1 VRRAAATI
9 DPKGGTLKRLLSA
22 FVLVAFALGISSTV
36 RAQSEI
42 NLLAPGPIKEPLD
55 KLLAAFQTKTGTHVK
70 VTYAGGVPSRKQVAE
85 GKGLDVDLLFAPFGD
100 VLKTGNIVP
109 GSATV
114 VARVRLALAVK
125 KGAPKPDISTP
136 AAAKKTLLD
145 AKSIASVDPAQ
156 GSVGGIAQAALDKLG
171 IAEQV
176 KPKLKWVPTG
186 NVVQDLVAKGEIEI
200 ALGPYLS
207 DMNNPGVD
215 VAGPLP
221 PGASTPVDIT
231 GFLSNS
237 LKDTKSAKAL
247 LAYLRSSEAGPI
259 WKEAKVFPVK

>member
-1 VRRAAATI
+1 
-9 DPKGGTLKRLLSA
+9 LKHLVSLFLAVALVLGLSA
-22 FVLVAFALGISSTV
+22 TV
-36 RAQSEI
+36 RAQNEI
-42 NLLAPGPIKEPLD
+42 TLLAPGPIREPLD
-55 KLLAAFQTKTGTHVK
+55 KLLAGFQTKTGTRVK
-70 VTYAGGVPSRKQVAE
+70 VTYAGGVPTRKQVAS
-85 GKGLDVDLLFAPFGD
+85 GKGLDVDLLFAPFQE

-136 AAAKKTLLD
+136 AAVKKTLLD
-145 AKSIASVDPAQ
+145 AKSITSVDPEQ

-171 IAEQV
+171 IADQV
-176 KPKLKWVPTG
+176 KPKLKWVATG
-186 NVVQDLVAKGEIEI
+186 GVVQDLVAKGDVEI

-215 VAGPLP
+215 VVGALP

-237 LKDTKSAKAL
+237 LKDTKAAKAL
-247 LAYLRSSEAGPI
+247 VAYLKSSEAAPV
-259 WKEAKVFPVK
+259 WKEAKMFPVK

>member
-1 VRRAAATI
+1 LKHLVSLFLAAALVL
-9 DPKGGTLKRLLSA
+9 GLSA
-22 FVLVAFALGISSTV
+22 TV
-36 RAQSEI
+36 RAQNEI
-42 NLLAPGPIKEPLD
+42 TLLAPGPIREPLD
-55 KLLAAFQTKTGTHVK
+55 KLLAGFQTKTGTRVK
-70 VTYAGGVPSRKQVAE
+70 VTYAGGVPTRKQVAS
-85 GKGLDVDLLFAPFGD
+85 GKGLDVDLLFAPFQE

-136 AAAKKTLLD
+136 AAVKKTLLD
-145 AKSIASVDPAQ
+145 AKSITSVDPEQ

-171 IAEQV
+171 IADQV
-176 KPKLKWVPTG
+176 KPKLKWVATG
-186 NVVQDLVAKGEIEI
+186 GVVQDLVAKGDVEI

-215 VAGPLP
+215 VVGALP

-237 LKDTKSAKAL
+237 LKDTKTAKAL
-247 LAYLRSSEAGPI
+247 LAYLKSSEAAPV
-259 WKEAKVFPVK
+259 WKEAKMFPAK

>member
-1 VRRAAATI
+1 
-9 DPKGGTLKRLLSA
+9 
-22 FVLVAFALGISSTV
+22 V
-36 RAQSEI
+36 RAQNEI
-42 NLLAPGPIKEPLD
+42 TLLAPGPIREPLD
-55 KLLAAFQTKTGTHVK
+55 KLLAGFQTKTGTRVK
-70 VTYAGGVPSRKQVAE
+70 VTYAGGVPTRKQVAS
-85 GKGLDVDLLFAPFGD
+85 GKGLDVDLLFAPFQE

-136 AAAKKTLLD
+136 AAVKKTLLD
-145 AKSIASVDPAQ
+145 AKSITSVDPEQ

-171 IAEQV
+171 IADQV
-176 KPKLKWVPTG
+176 KTKLKWVATG
-186 NVVQDLVAKGEIEI
+186 GVVQDLVAKGDVEI

-215 VAGPLP
+215 VVGALP

-237 LKDTKSAKAL
+237 LKDTKTAKAL
-247 LAYLRSSEAGPI
+247 LAYLRSSEAAPV
-259 WKEAKVFPVK
+259 WKEAKMFPVK

>member
-1 VRRAAATI
+1 
-9 DPKGGTLKRLLSA
+9 LKHLVSLFLAVALVLGLSA
-22 FVLVAFALGISSTV
+22 TV
-36 RAQSEI
+36 RAQNEI
-42 NLLAPGPIKEPLD
+42 TLLAPGPIREPLD
-55 KLLAAFQTKTGTHVK
+55 KLLAGFQTKTGTRVK
-70 VTYAGGVPSRKQVAE
+70 VTYAGGVPTRKQVAS
-85 GKGLDVDLLFAPFGD
+85 GKGLDVDLLFAPFQE

-136 AAAKKTLLD
+136 AAVKKTLLD
-145 AKSIASVDPAQ
+145 AKSITSVDPEQ

-171 IAEQV
+171 IADQV
-176 KPKLKWVPTG
+176 KPKLKWVATG
-186 NVVQDLVAKGEIEI
+186 GVVQDLVAKGDAEI

-215 VAGPLP
+215 VVGALP

-237 LKDTKSAKAL
+237 LKDTKTAKAL
-247 LAYLRSSEAGPI
+247 IAYLRSSEAAPV
-259 WKEAKVFPVK
+259 WKEAKMFPVK

>member
-1 VRRAAATI
+1 MKHLVSLFLAVALVL
-9 DPKGGTLKRLLSA
+9 GLSA
-22 FVLVAFALGISSTV
+22 TV
-36 RAQSEI
+36 RAQNEI
-42 NLLAPGPIKEPLD
+42 TLLAPGPIREPLD
-55 KLLAAFQTKTGTHVK
+55 KLLAGFQTKTGTRVK
-70 VTYAGGVPSRKQVAE
+70 VTYAGGVPTRKQVAS
-85 GKGLDVDLLFAPFGD
+85 GKGLDVDLLFAPFQE

-136 AAAKKTLLD
+136 AAVKKTLLD
-145 AKSIASVDPAQ
+145 AKSITSVDPEQ

-171 IAEQV
+171 IADQV
-176 KPKLKWVPTG
+176 KPKLKWVATG
-186 NVVQDLVAKGEIEI
+186 GVVQDLVAKGDVEI

-215 VAGPLP
+215 VVGALP

-237 LKDTKSAKAL
+237 LKDTKTAKAL
-247 LAYLRSSEAGPI
+247 VAYLKSSEAAPV
-259 WKEAKVFPVK
+259 WKEAKMFPVK

>member
-1 VRRAAATI
+1 
-9 DPKGGTLKRLLSA
+9 LKYLLSSLA
-22 FVLVAFALGISSTV
+22 VLALALGISARA
-36 RAQSEI
+36 RAQNEI

-55 KLLAAFQTKTGTHVK
+55 KLLAAFETKTGTHFK
-70 VTYAGGVPSRKQVAE
+70 VAYAGGVPSRKQVAD
-85 GKGLDVDLLFAPFGD
+85 GKGLDVDLLFAPFPD
-100 VLKTGNIVP
+100 VLETGNIVP

-114 VARVRLALAVK
+114 VARVRLALGVK

-136 AAAKKTLLD
+136 AAVKKTLLD
-145 AKSIASVDPAQ
+145 AKSIASVDPAI

-171 IAEQV
+171 ISEQV

-186 NVVQDLVAKGEIEI
+186 NVVEDLVAKGDIEF

-207 DMNNPGVD
+207 DMKNPGVD
-215 VAGPLP
+215 VVGPLP

-237 LKDTKSAKAL
+237 LKDTKAAKAL
-247 LAYLRSSEAGPI
+247 LAYLRSSEAAPT
-259 WKEAKVFPVK
+259 WQEAKIFPVK

>member
-1 VRRAAATI
+1 M
-9 DPKGGTLKRLLSA
+9 KHLLSS
-22 FVLVAFALGISSTV
+22 FVLLALALGISSAA
-36 RAQSEI
+36 RAQGEI

-55 KLLAAFQTKTGTHVK
+55 KLLANFESKTGTHVK
-70 VTYAGGVPSRKQVAE
+70 VTYAGGVPSRQQVAA
-85 GKGLDVDLLFAPFGD
+85 GKGLDVDILFAPFPD
-100 VLKTGNIVP
+100 VLKTGNIDP
-109 GSATV
+109 KSATV

-136 AAAKKTLLD
+136 AAVKKTLLS
-145 AKSIASVDPAQ
+145 AKSIASVDPAV

-176 KPKLKWVPTG
+176 KPKLQWVKTG
-186 NVVQDLVAKGEIEI
+186 GIVQDQVAKGETEI

-215 VAGPLP
+215 VVGALP

-237 LKDTKSAKAL
+237 LKDTKAAKAL
-247 LAYLRSSEAGPI
+247 LAYLRSSEAAST
-259 WKEAKVFPVK
+259 WEEAKVFPVH

>member
-1 VRRAAATI
+1 MKHLVSLFLAAALVL
-9 DPKGGTLKRLLSA
+9 GLSA
-22 FVLVAFALGISSTV
+22 TV
-36 RAQSEI
+36 RAQNEI
-42 NLLAPGPIKEPLD
+42 TLLAPGPIREPLD
-55 KLLAAFQTKTGTHVK
+55 KLLAGFQTKTGTRVK
-70 VTYAGGVPSRKQVAE
+70 VTYAGGVPTRKQVAS
-85 GKGLDVDLLFAPFGD
+85 GKGLDVDLLFAPFQE

-136 AAAKKTLLD
+136 AAVKKTLLD
-145 AKSIASVDPAQ
+145 AKSITSVDPEQ

-171 IAEQV
+171 IADQV
-176 KPKLKWVPTG
+176 KPKLKWVATG
-186 NVVQDLVAKGEIEI
+186 GVVQDLVAKGDVEI

-215 VAGPLP
+215 VVGALP

-237 LKDTKSAKAL
+237 LKDTKTAKAL
-247 LAYLRSSEAGPI
+247 LAYLKSSEAAPV
-259 WKEAKVFPVK
+259 WKEAKMFPAK

>member
-1 VRRAAATI
+1 MKHLVSS
-9 DPKGGTLKRLLSA
+9 LLVVALLLGFSA
-22 FVLVAFALGISSTV
+22 TV
-36 RAQSEI
+36 RAQNEVT
-42 NLLAPGPIKEPLD
+42 LLAPGPIKEPLD
-55 KLLAAFQTKTGTHVK
+55 KLLASFQTKTGTHVK
-70 VTYAGGVPSRKQVAE
+70 VTYAGGVPTRKQVAS
-85 GKGLDVDLLFAPFGD
+85 GKGLDVDLLFAPFQE

-114 VARVRLALAVK
+114 VSRVRLALAVK

-136 AAAKKTLLD
+136 AAVKKTLLD
-145 AKSIASVDPAQ
+145 AKSITSVDPAI

-171 IAEQV
+171 IADQV

-186 NVVQDLVAKGEIEI
+186 NVVQDLVAKGEVEI

-207 DMNNPGVD
+207 DMDNPGLD
-215 VAGPLP
+215 VVGALP

-237 LKDTKSAKAL
+237 LKDTKTAKAL
-247 LAYLRSSEAGPI
+247 LAYLRSSEAAPV
-259 WKEAKVFPVK
+259 WKEAKMFPVK

>member
-1 VRRAAATI
+1 
-9 DPKGGTLKRLLSA
+9 LKHFFSFLAVTAL
-22 FVLVAFALGISSTV
+22 ALGISSGA
-36 RAQSEI
+36 RAQGEI

-55 KLLAAFQTKTGTHVK
+55 KLISMYQTKTGTKVK

-85 GKGLDVDLLFAPFGD
+85 GKGLDVDLLFAPFQD

-136 AAAKKTLLD
+136 AAVKKTLLA
-145 AKSIASVDPAQ
+145 AKSITSVDPAQ
-156 GSVGGIAQAALDKLG
+156 GSVGGIAQACLDKLG
-171 IAEQV
+171 IADQV
-176 KPKLKWVPTG
+176 KPKFKWVRDG
-186 NVVQDLVAKGEIEI
+186 GIVQDSVAKGEVEI

-207 DMNNPGVD
+207 DMKNPGLD

-221 PGASTPVDIT
+221 PGASAPVDIT

-237 LKDTKSAKAL
+237 LKDTKDAKAF
-247 LAYLRSSEAGPI
+247 LAYLRS
-259 WKEAKVFPVK
+259 KEAAATWEEAKIFPVK

>member
-1 VRRAAATI
+1 MKHLVSLFLAVALVL
-9 DPKGGTLKRLLSA
+9 GLSA
-22 FVLVAFALGISSTV
+22 TV
-36 RAQSEI
+36 RAQNEI
-42 NLLAPGPIKEPLD
+42 TLLAPGPIREPLD
-55 KLLAAFQTKTGTHVK
+55 KLLAGFQTKTGTRVK
-70 VTYAGGVPSRKQVAE
+70 VTYAGGVPTRKQVAS
-85 GKGLDVDLLFAPFGD
+85 GKGLDVDLLFAPFQE

-136 AAAKKTLLD
+136 AAVKKTLLD
-145 AKSIASVDPAQ
+145 AKSITSVDPEQ

-171 IAEQV
+171 IADQV
-176 KPKLKWVPTG
+176 KPKLKWVATG
-186 NVVQDLVAKGEIEI
+186 GVVQDLVAKGDVEI

-215 VAGPLP
+215 VVGALP

-237 LKDTKSAKAL
+237 LKDTKTAKAL
-247 LAYLRSSEAGPI
+247 LAYLRSSEAAPV
-259 WKEAKVFPVK
+259 WKEAKMFPVK

>member
-1 VRRAAATI
+1 
-9 DPKGGTLKRLLSA
+9 LKHLVSLFLAVALVLGLSA
-22 FVLVAFALGISSTV
+22 TV
-36 RAQSEI
+36 RAQNEI
-42 NLLAPGPIKEPLD
+42 TLLAPGPIREPLD
-55 KLLAAFQTKTGTHVK
+55 KLLAGFQTKTGTRVK
-70 VTYAGGVPSRKQVAE
+70 VTYAGGVPTRKQVAS
-85 GKGLDVDLLFAPFGD
+85 GKGLDVDLLFAPFQE

-136 AAAKKTLLD
+136 AAVKKTLLD
-145 AKSIASVDPAQ
+145 AKSITSVDPEQ

-171 IAEQV
+171 IADQV
-176 KPKLKWVPTG
+176 KPKLKWVATG
-186 NVVQDLVAKGEIEI
+186 GVVQDLVAKGDVEI

-215 VAGPLP
+215 VVGALP

-237 LKDTKSAKAL
+237 LKDTKTAKAL
-247 LAYLRSSEAGPI
+247 VAYLKSSEAAPV
-259 WKEAKVFPVK
+259 WKEAKMFPVK

>member
-1 VRRAAATI
+1 
-9 DPKGGTLKRLLSA
+9 LKHLVSLFLAVALVLGLSA
-22 FVLVAFALGISSTV
+22 TV
-36 RAQSEI
+36 RAQNEI
-42 NLLAPGPIKEPLD
+42 TLLAPGPIREPLD
-55 KLLAAFQTKTGTHVK
+55 KLLAGFQTKTGTRVK
-70 VTYAGGVPSRKQVAE
+70 VTYAGGVPTRKQVAS
-85 GKGLDVDLLFAPFGD
+85 GKGLDVDLLFAPFQE

-136 AAAKKTLLD
+136 AAVKKTLLD
-145 AKSIASVDPAQ
+145 AKSITSVDPEQ

-171 IAEQV
+171 IADQV
-176 KPKLKWVPTG
+176 KTKLKWVATG
-186 NVVQDLVAKGEIEI
+186 GVVQDLVAKGDVEI

-215 VAGPLP
+215 VVGALP

-237 LKDTKSAKAL
+237 LKDTKTAKAL
-247 LAYLRSSEAGPI
+247 LAYLRSSEAAPV
-259 WKEAKVFPVK
+259 WKEAKMFPVK

>member
-1 VRRAAATI
+1 MKHLVSLFLAVALVL
-9 DPKGGTLKRLLSA
+9 GLSA
-22 FVLVAFALGISSTV
+22 TV
-36 RAQSEI
+36 RAQNEI
-42 NLLAPGPIKEPLD
+42 TLLAPGPIREPLD
-55 KLLAAFQTKTGTHVK
+55 KLLAGFQTKTGTRVK
-70 VTYAGGVPSRKQVAE
+70 VTYAGGVPTRKQVAS
-85 GKGLDVDLLFAPFGD
+85 GKGLDVDLLFAPFQE

-136 AAAKKTLLD
+136 AAVKKTLLD
-145 AKSIASVDPAQ
+145 AKSITSVDPEQ

-171 IAEQV
+171 IADQV
-176 KPKLKWVPTG
+176 KTKLKWVATG
-186 NVVQDLVAKGEIEI
+186 GVVQDLVAKGDVEI

-215 VAGPLP
+215 VVGALP

-237 LKDTKSAKAL
+237 LKDTKTAKAL
-247 LAYLRSSEAGPI
+247 LAYLRSSEAAPV
-259 WKEAKVFPVK
+259 WKEAKMFPVK

>member
-1 VRRAAATI
+1 MKHLVSSFLAVSLVL
-9 DPKGGTLKRLLSA
+9 GFSA
-22 FVLVAFALGISSTV
+22 TV
-36 RAQSEI
+36 RAQNEI
-42 NLLAPGPIKEPLD
+42 TLLAPGPIREPLD
-55 KLLAAFQTKTGTHVK
+55 KLLAGFQTKTGTRVK
-70 VTYAGGVPSRKQVAE
+70 VTYAGGVPTRKQVAS
-85 GKGLDVDLLFAPFGD
+85 GKGLDVDLLFAPFQE

-136 AAAKKTLLD
+136 AAVKKTLLD
-145 AKSIASVDPAQ
+145 AKSITSVDPEQ

-171 IAEQV
+171 IADQV
-176 KPKLKWVPTG
+176 KPKLKWVATG
-186 NVVQDLVAKGEIEI
+186 GVVQDLVAKGDVEI

-215 VAGPLP
+215 VVGALP

-237 LKDTKSAKAL
+237 LKDTKTAKAL
-247 LAYLRSSEAGPI
+247 VAYLKSSEAAPV
-259 WKEAKVFPVK
+259 WKEAKMFPVK

>member
-1 VRRAAATI
+1 
-9 DPKGGTLKRLLSA
+9 LKHLVSLFLAVALVLGLSA
-22 FVLVAFALGISSTV
+22 TV
-36 RAQSEI
+36 RAQNEI
-42 NLLAPGPIKEPLD
+42 TLLAPGPIREPLD
-55 KLLAAFQTKTGTHVK
+55 KLLAGFQTKTGTRVK
-70 VTYAGGVPSRKQVAE
+70 VTYAGGVPTRKQVTS
-85 GKGLDVDLLFAPFGD
+85 GKGLDVDLLFAPFQE

-125 KGAPKPDISTP
+125 KGALKPDISTP
-136 AAAKKTLLD
+136 AAVKKTLLD
-145 AKSIASVDPAQ
+145 AKSITSVDPEQ

-171 IAEQV
+171 IADQV
-176 KPKLKWVPTG
+176 KPKLKWVATG
-186 NVVQDLVAKGEIEI
+186 GVVQDLVAKGDVEI

-215 VAGPLP
+215 VVGALP

-237 LKDTKSAKAL
+237 LKDAKTAKAL
-247 LAYLRSSEAGPI
+247 LAYLKSSEAAPV
-259 WKEAKVFPVK
+259 WKEAKMFPVK

>member
-1 VRRAAATI
+1 MKHLFSFLMVAALA
-9 DPKGGTLKRLLSA
+9 S
-22 FVLVAFALGISSTV
+22 GISSSAL
-36 RAQSEI
+36 AQGEL

-55 KLLAAFQTKTGTHVK
+55 KLISMYQTKTGTKVK

-85 GKGLDVDLLFAPFGD
+85 GKGLDVDLLFAPFQD

-136 AAAKKTLLD
+136 AAVKKTLLD
-145 AKSIASVDPAQ
+145 AKSITSVDPAQ
-156 GSVGGIAQAALDKLG
+156 GSVGGIAQACLDKLG
-171 IAEQV
+171 IADQV
-176 KPKLKWVPTG
+176 KPKFKWVRDG
-186 NVVQDLVAKGEIEI
+186 GIVQDSVAKGEVEI

-207 DMNNPGVD
+207 DMKNPGLD

-237 LKDTKSAKAL
+237 LKDTKDAKAF
-247 LAYLRSSEAGPI
+247 LAYLRSKEAAPI
-259 WKEAKVFPVK
+259 WEEAKIFPVK